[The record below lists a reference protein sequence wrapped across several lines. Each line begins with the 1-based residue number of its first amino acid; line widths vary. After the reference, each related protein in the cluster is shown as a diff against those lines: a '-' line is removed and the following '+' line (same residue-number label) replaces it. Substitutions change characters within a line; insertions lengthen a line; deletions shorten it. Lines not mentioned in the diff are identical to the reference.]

1 MAQQEFQVD
10 PTTAL
15 YERPAMNIVDAPTYS
30 AVKAAIEAKF
40 APASVAGFLGSLKS
54 AGLRI
59 RDFEAVLKAGKL
71 GAATAAEYDKLT
83 NADQGQIREFYL
95 ASLEH
100 VELGLRD
107 KYFKLYAYY

>member
-10 PTTAL
+10 RTAAL
-15 YERPAMNIVDAPTYS
+15 YERPVMNIVDAPTYS

-40 APASVAGFLGSLKS
+40 SPASVAGFLQSLKS

-59 RDFEAVLKAGKL
+59 REFEAVLTAGKL
-71 GAATAAEYDKLT
+71 GAAIAAEYAKLT

-95 ASLEH
+95 ASLEK
-100 VELGLRD
+100 VAPALRA
-107 KYFKLYAYY
+107 KFSKLYAYY